1 VNLLAGILLI
11 VSLISPAGVT
21 VKVQDASGAPL
32 KDELVIIQALSGRQH
47 EVARALT
54 NDEGDVPQLQ
64 LNPGLYRAI
73 ATAPYGLWET
83 EIREF
88 VVTDQSANIVLL
100 VRPLPTSGFG
110 DVVPVRASRAE
121 VHVRDSNGVP
131 VAGAN
136 VLVRDKNATLSSEA
150 SFATNQAGVANVLLP
165 GNPTIIVVYVGSK
178 LATKTVDG
186 KPSSITIQLPK

>member
-1 VNLLAGILLI
+1 MNLLAGILLI

-32 KDELVIIQALSGRQH
+32 RNELVIIQDLSGRQH

-54 NDEGDVPQLQ
+54 NDQGDVPQLQ

-88 VVTDQSANIVLL
+88 VVTDQPANIVLL

-121 VHVRDSNGVP
+121 VHVTDANGVP
-131 VAGAN
+131 VAEAN

-165 GNPTIIVVYVGSK
+165 GDPTVVVVYVGSK
-178 LATKTVDG
+178 LATRTVDG